1 MVPHACPV
9 PGCAALVLAAGAST
23 RLGQPKQLV
32 CYQGEPL
39 LRRAVR
45 LALAAGATPVLAV
58 VGAEA
63 ADCRSAL
70 SGLAVTVVEN
80 RDYASG
86 MGSSLRA
93 GLAELR
99 GLSEL
104 RRAPE
109 RLLLL
114 VCDQPLLQPE
124 HLRQLLAAQPAGGI
138 AAAQY
143 NGRLGVPAVF
153 AQTHFAAL
161 AAIQGD
167 QGARS
172 LLRSLAVTP
181 VPMPEAAIDI
191 DTPGDLAALPAL
203 ASKGEKTPSH

>member
-1 MVPHACPV
+1 MEPHAGPT

-45 LALAAGATPVLAV
+45 LALGAGAGPVLAA

-63 ADCRSAL
+63 ADCRAAL
-70 SGLAVTVVEN
+70 SGLAVTVIEN

-99 GLSEL
+99 EL
-104 RRAPE
+104 LPAPE

-143 NGRLGVPAVF
+143 NGHLGVPAVF

-203 ASKGEKTPSH
+203 ASEGEKAPNP

>member
-1 MVPHACPV
+1 MEPIPAAA

-39 LRRAVR
+39 LRRAVQ
-45 LALAAGATPVLAV
+45 LALAAGARPVLAV

-63 ADCRSAL
+63 LACRAAL

-80 RDYASG
+80 RGYASG

-93 GLAELR
+93 GLA
-99 GLSEL
+99 GISEL
-104 RRAPE
+104 RPAPE

-143 NGRLGVPAVF
+143 KGRVGVPAVF
-153 AQTHFAAL
+153 AQAHFAAL
-161 AAIQGD
+161 AAVQGD

-203 ASKGEKTPSH
+203 SPEDENASNR